1 MRRGSADC
9 CSFQRLEPQAAKTP
23 GGGGRNRGV
32 RGSRPGLTPAVP
44 SAPDWPGLTPAVPS
58 APDWRAVPPPSPS
71 LRYSTLSCSRSFHN
85 LSHLPPSYEAA
96 VKSEL
101 NRYSSLKRLG
111 ESREG
116 VVAVGGLGGGAGAG
130 PGFRTLDSGPSA
142 FSSSPFPAYGFFPSK
157 WASRKT
163 QGHSA
168 SQ

>member
-1 MRRGSADC
+1 M
-9 CSFQRLEPQAAKTP
+9 
-23 GGGGRNRGV
+23 
-32 RGSRPGLTPAVP
+32 P

-58 APDWRAVPPPSPS
+58 APDWRAIPPPSPS

-116 VVAVGGLGGGAGAG
+116 GCLGGGAGAG

-142 FSSSPFPAYGFFPSK
+142 CSSPRCPFPFRPPRPAAPT
-157 WASRKT
+157 A
-163 QGHSA
+163 
-168 SQ
+168 

>member
-1 MRRGSADC
+1 MGVSRGGLAC
-9 CSFQRLEPQAAKTP
+9 CSFEGLEPQAAKVLR
-23 GGGGRNRGV
+23 GRGRNRGV
-32 RGSRPGLTPAVP
+32 RGSRAGLTTAVP
-44 SAPDWPGLTPAVPS
+44 SAPDWPGLTPAVPP

-116 VVAVGGLGGGAGAG
+116 GCLGSGAGAG
-130 PGFRTLDSGPSA
+130 PGFRTLDSGSSA
-142 FSSSPFPAYGFFPSK
+142 CSSSRLPD
-157 WASRKT
+157 
-163 QGHSA
+163 
-168 SQ
+168 

>member
-1 MRRGSADC
+1 M
-9 CSFQRLEPQAAKTP
+9 
-23 GGGGRNRGV
+23 
-32 RGSRPGLTPAVP
+32 P

-116 VVAVGGLGGGAGAG
+116 GGLLRRRGGGRAWVQD
-130 PGFRTLDSGPSA
+130 PGQWPESLLKLSIPRL
-142 FSSSPFPAYGFFPSK
+142 GFFSLQVGFQKDPRSFCI
-157 WASRKT
+157 AMNYLGCFS
-163 QGHSA
+163 
-168 SQ
+168 